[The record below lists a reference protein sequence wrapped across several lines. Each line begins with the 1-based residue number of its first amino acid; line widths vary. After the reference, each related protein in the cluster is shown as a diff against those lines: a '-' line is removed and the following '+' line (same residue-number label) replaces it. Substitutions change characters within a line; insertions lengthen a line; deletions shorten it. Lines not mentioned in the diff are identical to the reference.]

1 MQYDFDT
8 RLHRLGTRSEKW
20 DEMETRYGVP
30 ATGDPAGIAMWVA
43 DMDFKSPPAVNE
55 AVAAMAQTG
64 LYGYPGAWHDHDE
77 ALTSWL
83 SRRHGWNIH
92 PQWVLRMPNVVTALH
107 LIIQAFTGPDE
118 GIIVQ
123 PPVYP
128 PFLLAPQNNG
138 RKVLENPLRREEGP
152 DGPRFVMDYD
162 NLEEQCRN
170 GGKVLILC
178 SPHNP
183 GGRVWHKEELS
194 RLAEICLKYDV
205 LIVSDEI
212 HHDLVYEGHTH
223 TMLATIAPEI
233 ADRTITCISATKTFN
248 LAGSMLG
255 LAVVQNAGLR
265 ARLQKTMHAAG
276 LFDPSAFGLAMSIA
290 AYNHGDAWRKELLTY
305 LDGNRQLVQQQLGT
319 VNGIEPMRPE
329 ATYLT
334 WIDFEKTGL
343 PKDAIIRKLQQEA
356 RLALNHGATFGT
368 GGELCMRLNFACP
381 RSVLQEA
388 LDRIINVFSG

>member
-20 DEMETRYGVP
+20 DEMENRYGVP
-30 ATGDPAGIAMWVA
+30 ASGDPAGIAMWVA

-55 AVAAMAQTG
+55 AVAAMAQSG

-77 ALTSWL
+77 ALTAWL

-107 LIIQAFTGPDE
+107 LIIQAFTEPDE

-128 PFLLAPQNNG
+128 PFLLAPLNNG
-138 RKVLENPLRREEGP
+138 RKVLENPLRKEEGP
-152 DGPRFVMDYD
+152 NGSRFVMDYE

-170 GGKVLILC
+170 GGKVLFLC

-183 GGRVWHKEELS
+183 GGRVWDKEELS
-194 RLAEICLKYDV
+194 RLAEICLKHDV

-212 HHDLVYEGHTH
+212 HHDLVYDGHTH
-223 TMLATIAPEI
+223 TVLATIAPEI
-233 ADRTITCISATKTFN
+233 ADRIITCISATKTFN

-255 LAVVQNAGLR
+255 LAVVQSAKLR
-265 ARLQKTMHAAG
+265 SRLQKAMHAAG
-276 LFDPSAFGLAMSIA
+276 LFDPSAFGLAMAIA
-290 AYNHGDAWRKELLTY
+290 AYNHGDPWRKELLTY
-305 LDGNRQLVQQQLGT
+305 LDGNRQLVQHQLCSIS
-319 VNGIEPMRPE
+319 GIEPMLPE

-334 WIDFEKTGL
+334 WINFEKTGL
-343 PKDAIIRKLQQEA
+343 SKDALIHKLQQDA
-356 RLALNHGATFGT
+356 RLALNHGYTFGT

-388 LDRIINVFSG
+388 LNRITEVFS